1 MSAMV
6 ESRAAAIVLAGGKS
20 RRLGRDKASE
30 PLLGVPLLQRVLDR
44 LSGVVS
50 EFVVVTAPGQV
61 LPELTSPARLTVVE
75 DVYPGA
81 GPLGGLFTGLR
92 AVSEDVALAVA
103 CDMPLVAPELAH
115 LLLSLIPGHDAVVPV
130 ADGRLQPLCAAYAR
144 SCIEPMQRRLDAGE
158 LKLTALLDDLDVVE
172 VPPEAWRPLDS
183 EGLSFLNVNREEDL
197 ARAEALLGGAARLTP
212 PTPGPRCEVWYGNRR
227 CGRPATHRTRHSGI
241 HVCAVDAAVWGAL
254 YEEVEEPGA

>member
-20 RRLGRDKASE
+20 TRLGRDKASE

-44 LSGVVS
+44 LMGVVS

-103 CDMPLVAPELAH
+103 CDMPLVAPELAR

-130 ADGRLQPLCAAYAR
+130 ADGAPQPLCAAYSR
-144 SCIEPMQRRLDAGE
+144 SCLGPMQRRIEARK
-158 LKLTALLDDLDVVE
+158 LKLTDLLDDLDVVH
-172 VPPEAWRPLDS
+172 VAPEAWRALDA

-197 ARAEALLGGAARLTP
+197 ARAEALLSETRLRPSTA
-212 PTPGPRCEVWYGNRR
+212 GPRCQVWYGSRR

-241 HVCAVDAAVWGAL
+241 NVCAVDAAVWGAL